1 MLSNHWDTKDA
12 YCAAE
17 EPVSRCEPV
26 SRSYPRSPQPG
37 ARQVIEPIGV
47 PRAFDVISCQGAGP
61 IHSSRTEISGSLD
74 DSRLKKSRH
83 FMCSFVSG
91 GSMIC
96 NPTFRRNLLSLK
108 RLQSDLTVA
117 HILKSRGERSKSF
130 RRRLGGLW
138 KTFHIPWGSV
148 HGLAEVVFHPTRCF
162 FPTKCRG
169 HRWNDFLFLL
179 PLLLC
184 SCLRWPPLN
193 RSRENSI

>member
-37 ARQVIEPIGV
+37 ARQVIEPICV

-108 RLQSDLTVA
+108 RLESDLTVA

-138 KTFHIPWGSV
+138 KTFHIPWGSASRV
-148 HGLAEVVFHPTRCF
+148 GRGCFSSYKVF
-162 FPTKCRG
+162 FPYKMS
-169 HRWNDFLFLL
+169 WSPLELL
-179 PLLLC
+179 
-184 SCLRWPPLN
+184 SFSPPSFTVLMP
-193 RSRENSI
+193 